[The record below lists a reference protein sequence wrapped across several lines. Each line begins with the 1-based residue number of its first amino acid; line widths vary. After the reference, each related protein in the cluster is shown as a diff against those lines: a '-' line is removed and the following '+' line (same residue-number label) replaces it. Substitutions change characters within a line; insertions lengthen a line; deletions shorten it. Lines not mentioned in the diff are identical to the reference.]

1 MYSDMFLLKNLKEF
15 GGEIMINS
23 DAHQKE
29 LLNGAFDE
37 AVKAAIEC
45 GFDHVN
51 ILTKE
56 GSGKLHFKQ
65 VGII

>member
-1 MYSDMFLLKNLKEF
+1 MFLLKSLKDF

-37 AVKAAIEC
+37 AVEAALTC

-56 GSGKLHFKQ
+56 GTGQLHFKQ
-65 VGII
+65 IGIK